1 MNMCETP
8 APESGVLVFFIFPFV
23 LNFILWSPLL
33 ELTLVHMYI
42 ISFFFLLWGILK
54 KNILGLETTSAFP
67 FLFLQFQKHHE

>member
-42 ISFFFLLWGILK
+42 ISFFFAVGYIEEEHTGSGNHFSLSFLIST
-54 KNILGLETTSAFP
+54 IPETP
-67 FLFLQFQKHHE
+67 